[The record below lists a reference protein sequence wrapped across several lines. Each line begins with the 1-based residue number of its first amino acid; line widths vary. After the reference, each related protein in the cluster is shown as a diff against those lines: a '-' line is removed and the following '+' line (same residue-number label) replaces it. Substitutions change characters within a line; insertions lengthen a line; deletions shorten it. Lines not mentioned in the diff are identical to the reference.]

1 LPGAFQQRA
10 TGLVQPPQASGYD
23 VGLAELFTPI
33 ASGKLNI
40 NTASAAAL
48 QLIPGVDSR
57 AAEAIVGA
65 RGGED
70 DGSGLT
76 GPFRAADP
84 NYIFTRV
91 PLLTLPLAR
100 QISQFIDIKS
110 RTFEVE
116 ITAKVA
122 GSERTFYAIL
132 VRNTPRDIQVLNFY
146 WKW

>member
-1 LPGAFQQRA
+1 M
-10 TGLVQPPQASGYD
+10 
-23 VGLAELFTPI
+23 
-33 ASGKLNI
+33 
-40 NTASAAAL
+40 
-48 QLIPGVDSR
+48 
-57 AAEAIVGA
+57 
-65 RGGED
+65 
-70 DGSGLT
+70 
-76 GPFRAADP
+76 
-84 NYIFTRV
+84 
-91 PLLTLPLAR
+91 PLLTLLLAR